1 MQTKFTFIIVLL
13 FSFQANAQFLKQLA
27 DKAVDASARTLERKV
42 EEKSEKTTGDAVDK
56 TLNKKKKSKSDSESE
71 EVSDGSK
78 SKKDKKGKADKT
90 PAAVKTAKDFIP
102 GDKILAKDD
111 FMQDAIGD
119 FPVNWTT
126 NSSGEVVT
134 ISGTTQRWLKLT
146 DKGAYSI
153 LDVKSLPANFTFEF
167 DVFTNEGFSFYS
179 TFLGIG
185 FVESKKKND
194 YMKWEEY
201 GNGQNGVIVR
211 MAPTTA
217 YEEKNAGRSQIK
229 VFENGE
235 ETLKNEIEI
244 KSFNH
249 TDKNMAK
256 VQIWRQ
262 KNRLRMYV
270 NGEKAWDLP
279 TAFGDDN
286 YNSIVFYIDNYQ
298 NPEDK
303 YYIANLRLA
312 QAGGDT
318 RHKLIET
325 GSFTTNEILFDTG
338 KATIKSSSAAV
349 LNDLGKALKDNPNVK
364 VSITG
369 HTDADGNDAANK
381 KLSEQRAESVKNYLA
396 THFSLEK
403 TRMAAEGKGETEPLA
418 PNTTEEGKKQNRRVA
433 FKIIK

>member
-1 MQTKFTFIIVLL
+1 MQKTKHTFIIILL
-13 FSFQANAQFLKQLA
+13 FTFQANAQFLKQLA

-56 TLNKKKKSKSDSESE
+56 TLNKKKQSKSDNSESDE
-71 EVSDGSK
+71 ASADEPK
-78 SKKDKKGKADKT
+78 PKKDKKAKADKS
-90 PAAVKTAKDFIP
+90 PASVKTAKDFIP
-102 GDKILAKDD
+102 GDKVLAKDD
-111 FMQDAIGD
+111 FTQDAIGD

-134 ISGTTQRWLKLT
+134 ISGTSQRWLKLT
-146 DKGAYSI
+146 DRGAFSI
-153 LDVKSLPANFTFEF
+153 LDVKSLPANFTVEF

-194 YMKWEEY
+194 YTKWEEHS
-201 GNGQNGVIVR
+201 NGQNGVILR

-217 YEEKNAGRSQIK
+217 YESKNAGRSQFK
-229 VFENGE
+229 VIENGE
-235 ETLKNEIEI
+235 ETMKNEIEI

-262 KNRLRMYV
+262 KNRLRMYI

-279 TAFGDDN
+279 NAFGEDN

-349 LNDLGKALKDNPNVK
+349 LNDLGKALKDNPTVK

-381 KLSEQRAESVKNYLA
+381 KLSEQRAERVKN
-396 THFSLEK
+396 
-403 TRMAAEGKGETEPLA
+403 
-418 PNTTEEGKKQNRRVA
+418 
-433 FKIIK
+433 